1 MSPSSSVSLLDEEGD
16 ITIQFEK
23 CLAHIFAKFCTPTV
37 ENPASGNAFLT
48 PPPDA
53 CLTASGLDAWA
64 IATNGEPLTQEAKD
78 ELEFL
83 DVNDDG
89 HLTFKGFLQL
99 YQLQSENDEE
109 ETWKDLGK
117 HGFDRTL
124 NFA

>member
-1 MSPSSSVSLLDEEGD
+1 MAASLLDEEGD
-16 ITIQFEK
+16 ITPQFER
-23 CLAHIFAKFCTPTV
+23 CLAHIFAKFCSPAV
-37 ENPASGNAFLT
+37 ERPVDGKVFLT
-48 PPPDA
+48 PPANA
-53 CLTASGLDAWA
+53 CLTGTGLDEWA
-64 IATNGEPLTQEAKD
+64 IATNGEPLAQESKD

-109 ETWKDLGK
+109 ETWKDLQK